1 MSGSFNIVDIYFE
14 TSYDA
19 YYLLKGK
26 TMFKMIGF
34 MMTGLIAT
42 SAFAADIKLPTPD
55 KTNKTTLIEAL
66 ENRHSDREFSDKV
79 VDNQTLSTILWAA
92 YGVNRADGK
101 RTIPTALDKK
111 DLNIYVFNKDGIWLY
126 DAPTN
131 TLKQQ
136 SEENYLNL
144 FQKQDYMNSVSTVLV
159 YTGSMEDYAVMHAGS
174 AYQNVELYVSANNM
188 ASIVRGY
195 FDHEK
200 IQEALKLPV
209 DQRVIISQ
217 AIGWKE

>member
-1 MSGSFNIVDIYFE
+1 MYNH
-14 TSYDA
+14 
-19 YYLLKGK
+19 LPKGEK
-26 TMFKMIGF
+26 EKMKKIIGVI
-34 MMTGLIAT
+34 MAGLMVT
-42 SAFAADIKLPTPD
+42 SAMAADINLPAPD

-66 ENRHSDREFSDKV
+66 ENRHSDREFSNKV

-126 DAPTN
+126 DANAN

-136 SEENYLNL
+136 SSKNHLNL

-159 YTGSMEDYAVMHAGS
+159 YTGSTEDYAVMHAGS
-174 AYQNVELYVSANNM
+174 AYQNVELYVAANNM

-200 IQEALKLPV
+200 VQEVLNLPAN
-209 DQRVIISQ
+209 QRVIISQ
-217 AIGWKE
+217 AIGWKK